1 MSVTQAAA
9 RSDAG
14 RDIESLPAYGVWTPV
29 LMPIS
34 DELTIDEARF
44 LEHARASLDEGC
56 HGLAIFGTTSEAN
69 SFSMKQRMSLLD
81 AAIAGGLPPE
91 RLMVGTGCCAL
102 ADSVDLTRHA
112 FGLGCKKVLVL
123 PPFYYKNMSDA
134 GLHRSF
140 AGIIDQVAEPEL
152 RIYLY
157 HFPQLSGVPIT
168 FGLIES
174 LLKEYPD
181 VIAGIK
187 DSSGDWDNMSTLM
200 SRFPEIGVFPGSEN
214 FMLDGLR
221 AGGVGCITATAN
233 ANAKSIRKVYDAWRN
248 EDAHVDEYNQQIVS
262 VRNAIAKYPLVPAL
276 KHLAAAF
283 RDDPAWRA
291 VMPPMLPM
299 SDADGK
305 ALLEALRETGHEN
318 A

>member
-9 RSDAG
+9 RTDAG

-29 LMPIS
+29 LMPVN
-34 DELTIDEARF
+34 DDLTIDEGRF
-44 LEHARASLDEGC
+44 LDHARASLEDGC

-69 SFSMKQRMSLLD
+69 SFSMKQRMSLLE
-81 AAIAGGLPPE
+81 AAIEGGLPPE
-91 RLMVGTGCCAL
+91 RLMIGTGCCAL
-102 ADSVDLTRHA
+102 SDSVELTRHA
-112 FGLGCKKVLVL
+112 VGAGCRKVLVL

-140 AGIIDQVAEPEL
+140 AGIIERVAEPEL
-152 RIYLY
+152 RLYLY

-174 LLKEYPD
+174 LLRDYPQ
-181 VIAGIK
+181 VVAGIK

-233 ANAKSIRKVYDAWRN
+233 ANARSIRKVYDAWRSEN
-248 EDAHVDEYNQQIVS
+248 VEVDEYNRQIVA
-262 VRNAIAKYPLVPAL
+262 VRNAIGKYPLVPAL
-276 KHLAAAF
+276 KFLTATF
-283 RDDPAWRA
+283 RNDPAWRA

-299 SDADGK
+299 SDTDGK
-305 ALLEALRETGHEN
+305 ALLEALREAGHEL

>member
-1 MSVTQAAA
+1 MSVTEAAA
-9 RSDAG
+9 RPVAG

-29 LMPIS
+29 LMPIN
-34 DELTIDEARF
+34 DDFTIDVPRF
-44 LEHARASLDEGC
+44 LDHARALLDDGC
-56 HGLAIFGTTSEAN
+56 HGLALFGTTSEAN
-69 SFSMKQRMSLLD
+69 SFSMKQRMSLLE
-81 AAIAGGLPPE
+81 AAMDRGLPPD

-102 ADSVDLTRHA
+102 SDSVDLTRHA
-112 FGLGCKKVLVL
+112 AGLGCKKVLVL

-134 GLHRSF
+134 GLHRSY
-140 AGIIDQVAEPEL
+140 AGIIEQVAEPEL
-152 RIYLY
+152 RVYLY

-174 LLKEYPD
+174 LLRDFPQ

-187 DSSGDWDNMSTLM
+187 DSSGDWNNMSTLM

-233 ANAKSIRKVYDAWRN
+233 ANAKSIRKVYDAWRDGN
-248 EDAHVDEYNQQIVS
+248 AQADEDNQRIVA
-262 VRNAIAKYPLVPAL
+262 VRNAIGQYPLVPAL
-276 KHLAAAF
+276 KFLAGAF
-283 RDDPAWRA
+283 RNDPAWRA
-291 VMPPMLPM
+291 VMPPMLPL

-305 ALLEALRETGHEN
+305 ALLDALREAGHD
-318 A
+318 AA